1 MDKLTI
7 EEIKALKKAK
17 TKNIKNNVIIYKN
30 DRLQ

>member
-1 MDKLTI
+1 MKLTI

-17 TKNIKNNVIIYKN
+17 DKKVKQDVIIYKN

>member
-1 MDKLTI
+1 MKLTI

-17 TKNIKNNVIIYKN
+17 DKMVKQDVIVHKN

>member
-1 MDKLTI
+1 MKLTI

-17 TKNIKNNVIIYKN
+17 DKMVKQEVIIYKN